1 MVDERGSEGSDRFR
15 DLRDVHGEWM
25 LARSRT
31 KTSGARVRPGRSERR
46 ESPSLIGSVLARSSS
61 QHASPRESRC
71 LAVAFAR
78 CVSSSRVPTKDLR
91 KEEGFFFS
99 TITAARR
106 AVQPPAWSCC
116 PCLTLD
122 TIRLSKGLL
131 FRVLRV
137 GGERLSQRLHAG
149 LRDKRT
155 DDLQSF
161 IRS

>member
-116 PCLTLD
+116 PCLN
-122 TIRLSKGLL
+122 REKRFYVRERNSP
-131 FRVLRV
+131 LREIWRFFFFFLKKI
-137 GGERLSQRLHAG
+137 GKAL
-149 LRDKRT
+149 
-155 DDLQSF
+155 
-161 IRS
+161 